1 MKTLSGS
8 NVRTRYHLKSS
19 HLLKGSAMQGTADRQ
34 NEVSETLNR
43 LRPAMNADGGDVEL
57 VCIKDGIVS
66 IRFKGTCLVCP
77 SASLTLS
84 EGIERALKE
93 SISWVVRVVRVA

>member
-1 MKTLSGS
+1 
-8 NVRTRYHLKSS
+8 LKSS
-19 HLLKGSAMQGTADRQ
+19 HPSEEEAMQGTTHSKD
-34 NEVSETLNR
+34 EVSDTLNR

-57 VCIKDGIVS
+57 VSIVDGVVS
-66 IRFKGTCLVCP
+66 LRFKGTCLVCP

-93 SISWVVRVVRVA
+93 SVSWVVRVVRVT

>member
-1 MKTLSGS
+1 MEELVCG
-8 NVRTRYHLKSS
+8 
-19 HLLKGSAMQGTADRQ
+19 
-34 NEVSETLNR
+34 EVEVAEVLNR

-57 VCIKDGIVS
+57 VAVENGVVS

-84 EGIERALKE
+84 EGIELALKE
-93 SISWVVRVVRVA
+93 KVSGIVRVVRVA